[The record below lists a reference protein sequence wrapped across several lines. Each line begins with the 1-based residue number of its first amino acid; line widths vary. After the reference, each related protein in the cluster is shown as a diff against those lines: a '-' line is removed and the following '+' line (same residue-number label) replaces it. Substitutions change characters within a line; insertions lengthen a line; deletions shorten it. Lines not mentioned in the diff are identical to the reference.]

1 MGLPEKKLRM
11 TATDETLFQRVKDSP
26 EIGNK
31 LKQIASGK
39 QHIKFDHVT
48 ESAQPFLVALIVRF
62 LSPSCRPLWILCEN
76 ERAQERFHQ
85 ELTCWVKDAL
95 LFPHQEISA
104 VEGAIPDPEVGAER
118 LGVLQ
123 RLSNPGPDTVVVIN
137 KKSLDEKVPPAASL
151 HKATIVLRSGERWDR
166 GALLKQLQHADYE
179 NVAQVSERG
188 QFSVRGGVL
197 DIYSW
202 QRSLP
207 LRLEWFDDELESIR
221 EFAIDE
227 QTSVRSLNSCAILLT
242 IPDGRSVNLRYYL
255 KNTDLIIGFEA
266 SVEEAHILVSNATS
280 EREGTGM
287 EQYNDA
293 FFASPL
299 DVRRDV
305 YESPVLVE
313 AFQSQV
319 EQQLGSWR
327 DNGYMLAIS
336 YEKPSERSSVQQ
348 LIKLLTPNFEKI
360 AFLDNRSVASFVY
373 PAGKLAFTSAT
384 EILGNGQALATRR
397 GLSAGSRRGLLTQR
411 SQIDFTELTEGD
423 LVVHLEHG
431 LARFIGLENHA
442 ERNGKVASHYH
453 VSHEVMAL
461 EFAEGA
467 KLFVPLEQAF
477 LVSRYVGLGK
487 RGAALSHLGDGK
499 WSSTKKAAE
508 KSVYDY
514 AAQLLKIQA
523 VRELHPGFV
532 FGPDG
537 HWQREFEET
546 FPYKETA
553 DQIRAI
559 NETKGDMESGQPMDR
574 LICGDVGFGKTEVAI
589 RAAFKAATSGKQ
601 VALMVPTTV
610 LAQQHYENFSNR
622 MSKFPVVVE
631 LMSRFRSRAE
641 QTRVA
646 HGLRD
651 GSVDLVIGT
660 HRLIS
665 QDIEFKDLGLLIVDE
680 EQRFG
685 VRHKERIKERFPN
698 VDVITLSATP
708 IPRTL
713 YMALTGARALST
725 LETPPPNR
733 YPVDTVICAYDE
745 RVIRTAIDR
754 ELDRQG
760 QVYFLHNRVEDI
772 ERVCARIRHLCP
784 QAKVDLGHGQM
795 EEGQLEEVMHRFV
808 SGQTDVLVATTII
821 ESGLDIPNANTII
834 IDRADRF
841 GLADLYQLRGR
852 VGRGNHKAY
861 AYLMLPRDLLTV
873 GEARKRINAIKQY
886 SALGAGFKIALR
898 DLEIRGAG
906 NILGVAQSGHLTA
919 VGFDLYCQLL
929 RQAVGKLKGE
939 KARPRAE
946 VTLRLDFVATSETE
960 FLRRNMEVAGPAG
973 APSSDDSTVPVDD
986 DAAPG
991 VWPAFLPAGYM
1002 EEPRLRIQAYR
1013 QLAGAT
1019 RPEDVENLKESW
1031 RDRFGRL
1038 PEAAENLL
1046 VYTRFKLLAASRK
1059 LQQVEVRGSKLMLT
1073 RGADFVLIGG
1083 RFPRLTSSE
1092 PVFKM
1097 RELFTLLETL

>member
-1 MGLPEKKLRM
+1 MTDALETAFQQVEDSPKIKEKLRQVD
-11 TATDETLFQRVKDSP
+11 T
-26 EIGNK
+26 
-31 LKQIASGK
+31 GK
-39 QHIKFDHVT
+39 SVVSFDHVS
-48 ESAQPFLVALIVRF
+48 EGAQPFVAALIARHAFASGRRV
-62 LSPSCRPLWILCEN
+62 WIFCEN
-76 ERAQERFHQ
+76 ERAQESFHF
-85 ELTCWVKDAL
+85 ELSCWLPGAV
-95 LFPHQEISA
+95 LFPHLEIAA
-104 VEGAIPDPEVGAER
+104 VEGAIPDPEINAER

-123 RLSNPGPDTVVVIN
+123 RLSKLEGGTAVVLN
-137 KKSLDEKVPPAASL
+137 RRSLDEAVPPADRVAR
-151 HKATIVLRSGERWDR
+151 ATLEMQKGQRIDR
-166 GALLKQLQHADYE
+166 GKILEQLEGAGYE
-179 NVAQVSERG
+179 NVPQISERG
-188 QFSVRGGVL
+188 QFSVRGGIL

-202 QRSLP
+202 QQTLP
-207 LRLEWFDDELESIR
+207 LRLEWFDDEIESIR
-221 EFAIDE
+221 EFEIDDQTSVGLLDRCAVLLEVPEGKSVQLRSYLTKSDLTVSVGANHENTRVIITTGISENTEDAEEYYGDAFYRSPLDLTAVTGSSPSLTDLVEARTLAQLKSWSDEQYTLVIHYSKFSE
-227 QTSVRSLNSCAILLT
+227 QTSVEQIVKVLT
-242 IPDGRSVNLRYYL
+242 PRIDKL
-255 KNTDLIIGFEA
+255 
-266 SVEEAHILVSNATS
+266 
-280 EREGTGM
+280 
-287 EQYNDA
+287 
-293 FFASPL
+293 FFN
-299 DVRRDV
+299 
-305 YESPVLVE
+305 E
-313 AFQSQV
+313 
-319 EQQLGSWR
+319 
-327 DNGYMLAIS
+327 
-336 YEKPSERSSVQQ
+336 SSVG
-348 LIKLLTPNFEKI
+348 
-360 AFLDNRSVASFVY
+360 SSFVY
-373 PAGKLAFTSAT
+373 PFGKLAVLSAA
-384 EILGNGQALATRR
+384 EILGSNLTLVARR
-397 GLSAGSRRGLLTQR
+397 GLSAGSRRGLLKQR
-411 SQIDFTELTEGD
+411 TQIDFTELSEGD

-431 LARFIGLENHA
+431 LARFLGIENHGH
-442 ERNGKVASHYH
+442 RSVAS
-453 VSHEVMAL
+453 SNQEEATHEVMIL
-461 EFAEGA
+461 EFAEHA

-508 KSVYDY
+508 KSIYDY

-537 HWQREFEET
+537 AWQREFEDE

-553 DQIRAI
+553 DQVRAI
-559 NETKGDMESGQPMDR
+559 NDTKADMESGLPMDR

-601 VALMVPTTV
+601 VAMMVPTTV
-610 LAQQHYENFSNR
+610 LAQQHYETFSNR
-622 MSKFPVVVE
+622 MAKFPVVVE
-631 LMSRFRSRAE
+631 LLSRYRSRAE

-651 GSVDLVIGT
+651 GSVDIVIGT

-665 QDIEFKDLGLLIVDE
+665 KDVEFKDLGLLVVDE

-698 VDVITLSATP
+698 VDVVTLSATP

-733 YPVDTVICAYDE
+733 YPVETVICAFDE

-772 ERVCARIRHLCP
+772 ERVRARIKHLCP

-795 EEGQLEEVMHRFV
+795 EEGELEAVMHRFV
-808 SGQTDVLVATTII
+808 SGETNVLVATTII

-852 VGRGNHKAY
+852 VGRGSHKAY

-946 VTLRLDFVATSETE
+946 VTLRLDFVATSEME
-960 FLRRNMEVAGPAG
+960 FLRRSLDNTAPVDDNR
-973 APSSDDSTVPVDD
+973 APSS
-986 DAAPG
+986 AEAPETPE
-991 VWPAFLPAGYM
+991 VWPAFIPASYI

-1013 QLAGAT
+1013 QLAGVN
-1019 RPEDVENLKESW
+1019 RQDEVESLRESW

-1038 PEAAENLL
+1038 PVATENLL
-1046 VYTRFKLLAASRK
+1046 LYTRFKLLAASRK
-1059 LQQVEVRGSKLMLT
+1059 LQQVELRGSKLMLT

-1083 RFPRLTSSE
+1083 RFPRLTSTE
-1092 PVFKM
+1092 PVTKM
-1097 RELFTLLETL
+1097 RELFTLVETL